1 MDFKTIDKLE
11 SLVTERICS
20 FAHNSTNSVSKLGKK
35 STKLELRKDC
45 VYYHNMYQYV
55 TVLEEADATEF
66 NKYKCKVK
74 LHGSDEQ
81 EEKALCA
88 ENLNSSITVV
98 IMIPN
103 NKCKEGEP
111 NYAYASMR
119 VSIDES
125 LLEQT

>member
-1 MDFKTIDKLE
+1 MGQT
-11 SLVTERICS
+11 SR
-20 FAHNSTNSVSKLGKK
+20 KK
-35 STKLELRKDC
+35 RRC
-45 VYYHNMYQYV
+45 V
-55 TVLEEADATEF
+55 
-66 NKYKCKVK
+66 
-74 LHGSDEQ
+74 
-81 EEKALCA
+81 